1 MFKSCYQSIK
11 QKYSSLTGAERKIAD
26 YILTNGEKIVLMS
39 IGELAEQVGVAKS
52 AVVRCCKTIGFEGY
66 SQLKIALSSE
76 ISKNK
81 QLSYTP
87 YIYPH
92 DDVNSVLDKVFSANV
107 KAIYDTVSQL
117 DRDVVYK
124 ALDMIRKARNI
135 YIYGIGTSISVVA
148 ELQYRLMQMGY
159 NAFAYSDP
167 PTMKISTMNVT
178 KEDIAIGISYS
189 GRTIDTIDSLRL
201 AAKNEAQIICITSYP
216 DSPIT
221 KVSDQAII
229 VGCDE
234 IHYPVE
240 AMSAKI
246 AQLSL
251 IYAMTVALS
260 SMEYDKTVE
269 RAKQSRDMI
278 NTGRLR
284 EDNQ

>member
-1 MFKSCYQSIK
+1 MFRSCYQSIR
-11 QKYSSLTGAERKIAD
+11 QRYSSLTGAERKIAD
-26 YILTNGEKIVLMS
+26 YVLANGEKVVLMS

-66 SQLKIALSSE
+66 SQLKIALSAE

-92 DDVNSVLDKVFSANV
+92 DDANSVLDKVFSANV
-107 KAIYDTVSQL
+107 KALHDTVSQL
-117 DRDVVYK
+117 DRDIVYSS
-124 ALDMIRKARNI
+124 LNMIRSAKNI
-135 YIYGIGTSISVVA
+135 YIYGIGTSISVVTD
-148 ELQYRLMQMGY
+148 LQYRLMQLGY
-159 NAFAYSDP
+159 MAFSYSDP
-167 PTMKISTMNVT
+167 PTMKISTMNIT
-178 KEDIAIGISYS
+178 KGDIAIGISYS
-189 GRTIDTIDSLRL
+189 GRTIATIDSLRL
-201 AAKNEAQIICITSYP
+201 ASKNGAQTICITSYP
-216 DSPIT
+216 DSPLT

-251 IYAMTVALS
+251 VYAMTTALS
-260 SMEYDKTVE
+260 SMDYDKAVE

-278 NTGRLR
+278 NTVRL
-284 EDNQ
+284 EEEN